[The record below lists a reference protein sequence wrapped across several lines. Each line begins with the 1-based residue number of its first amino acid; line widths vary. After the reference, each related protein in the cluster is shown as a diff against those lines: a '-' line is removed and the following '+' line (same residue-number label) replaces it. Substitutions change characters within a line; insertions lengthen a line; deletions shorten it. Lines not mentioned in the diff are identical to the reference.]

1 MADVRTAPV
10 LSRWR
15 LTDGRVVGTVH
26 SHRFLPDGGTV
37 SATVDEISADGMWV
51 RTETGLFRLK
61 DRLQ

>member
-10 LSRWR
+10 LTAWR
-15 LTDGRVVGTVH
+15 LTDGRVVGTVRG
-26 SHRFLPDGGTV
+26 HRLLPDDRIVSVVVNEIATDGT
-37 SATVDEISADGMWV
+37 WV